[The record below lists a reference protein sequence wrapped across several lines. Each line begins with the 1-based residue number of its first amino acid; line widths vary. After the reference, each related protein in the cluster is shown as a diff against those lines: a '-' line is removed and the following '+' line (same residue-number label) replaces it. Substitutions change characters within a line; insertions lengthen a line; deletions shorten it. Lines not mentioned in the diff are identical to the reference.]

1 MRNNCYYRRKGKS
14 RQRLKRGKA
23 KAKISN
29 NLNNAAERGKGRFAS
44 GLAANALSRRHKLR
58 FESALQA
65 NPTILLRY
73 ASSFQKV
80 LRYFLE
86 ALFFV
91 QITFL
96 FCFLSVMA

>member
-1 MRNNCYYRRKGKS
+1 VVKGDS
-14 RQRLKRGKA
+14 P
-23 KAKISN
+23 
-29 NLNNAAERGKGRFAS
+29 S
-44 GLAANALSRRHKLR
+44 GSAANALSRRHKLR

-91 QITFL
+91 QISFLVDFFL
-96 FCFLSVMA
+96 F